1 MNNLNQ
7 LSLSGR
13 LAHSFQNN
21 QLTPLIALV
30 MVLLGVFAVW
40 VTPREEEPQ
49 IDVTFANIIIGLP
62 GASAKEVEQLI
73 AIPAEQVLDELTDI
87 KHIYSTSRPGLAV
100 MTVQFKV
107 GVKRNDAIVRLYNQ
121 IQSNNDWLP
130 LGLGA
135 TTPII
140 KPMGIDD
147 VPILT
152 ATLWSPNPEKTN
164 AELLKVAHSLEN
176 QLKRIPGTRIIRS
189 YGGSKKV
196 LHIEVDPISMLNYEI
211 DFADITQAIQT
222 TNFTLPADKMIENNQ
237 VIEIQ
242 TGYPFIH
249 MDDIKNLVVKVYQ
262 QKPVY
267 LQDIALVSNSTDLP
281 PDSYVWIHPGVD
293 WANKV
298 TPKFSPA
305 VTIAVGKKASSNA
318 SDISQS
324 VINALEVLKS
334 SHIPDDVE
342 FEITRDYGKTANDKA
357 NKLITK
363 LVFATL
369 SVILLILIT
378 MGWREAIVVGL
389 AVAITLSIT
398 LFASW
403 AYGFT
408 LNRVSLF
415 ALIFSIGILVDD
427 AVVIVENIH
436 RRHKNTKKRL
446 DEIIPL
452 AVDEVGGPTILATFT
467 VIAALMPMA
476 FVTGL
481 MGPYMSPIPIN
492 ASMGMLLSLFIA
504 LVITPWL
511 YQNIIGQ
518 KSTHKE
524 QKQKT
529 TKVSIFHRILP
540 IFFKEKSGL
549 RYRYILI
556 LSVVGLMLFSALM
569 VPFQQVILKMLPFDN
584 KSELQIVVDMNE
596 GTTLET
602 TNQLMVELADY
613 LSSVEEVKHSV
624 AYVGI
629 ASPINF
635 NGLVRQYFLRR
646 GTHIGDIQISLTDKH
661 SRKKQSHQIAL
672 DIRKIIND
680 LALKYNAS
688 LKVVEVPPGPPV
700 QSPLVAEI
708 YGIYYPQQI
717 ETTKQIQELLSDVA
731 HLVDIDSSVE
741 YEAIK
746 KIFEINLPKAMLMGI
761 SQQQIVQTVNAA
773 LSGIDVSYLHYKYNK
788 YAQPI
793 RIEMMQSKQND
804 LNHLMSIPIK
814 NADGVLIQL
823 SELIT
828 ARSEPI
834 EKTIY
839 HKDLRPVTMVTA
851 DIAGGPD
858 SPLYG
863 MFDAMNLIKDKHPKI
878 NQYLVNQPVLTDKT
892 YIKWD
897 GEWQITYDT
906 FRDMGIAYSV
916 GLILIYLLIVAHFH
930 SYIVPLIIMA
940 PIPLTV
946 IGIIPGHWLMGAQFT
961 ATSMIGMIALAGIIV
976 RNSILLVDF
985 IRIQLADGV
994 DLKVAVIQ
1002 SAAVRAKPII
1012 LTALAAMMGA
1022 FFILD
1027 DPIFNGLAISL
1038 IFGILISTLLT
1049 LVVIPVLYFGFQ
1061 SKQNSKL
1068 LATIE
1073 QQEK

>member
-1 MNNLNQ
+1 MKNSNQ
-7 LSLSGR
+7 LSVSGQ
-13 LAHSFQNN
+13 LAKAFQHN

-30 MVLLGVFAVW
+30 LVLLGAFAVM

-49 IDVTFANIIIGLP
+49 IEVTFANVIIALP
-62 GASAKEVEQLI
+62 GASAKQVEQLI
-73 AIPAEQVLDELTDI
+73 AIPAEQVLDELNDI
-87 KHIYSTSRPGLAV
+87 KHIYSTSRPGIAV

-121 IQSNNDWLP
+121 IHSNSDWLP
-130 LGLGA
+130 QNLGA
-135 TTPII
+135 STPVI

-152 ATLWSPNPEKTN
+152 ATLWSEDSTKTN
-164 AELLKVAHSLEN
+164 ADLVKVAHTIEN

-189 YGGSKKV
+189 YGGHDSV
-196 LHIEVDPISMLNYEI
+196 LHIEVDPVDMLNYGI
-211 DFADITQAIQT
+211 SFDDISQALQA
-222 TNFTLPADKMIENNQ
+222 TNFTLPAVNRLENNQ
-237 VIEIQ
+237 VIELQ
-242 TGYPFIH
+242 TGYPFSH
-249 MDDIKNLVVKVYQ
+249 LDDIKNLVVKVHN

-267 LQDIALVSNSTDLP
+267 LQDIAVVSNSTDT
-281 PDSYVWIHPGVD
+281 PDSYSWIHPGVA
-293 WANKV
+293 WADSVK
-298 TPKFSPA
+298 PDYSPA

-318 SDISQS
+318 SEITEA
-324 VINALEVLKS
+324 VIQALDTLKS
-334 SHIPDDVE
+334 SHIPDDVKV
-342 FEITRDYGKTANDKA
+342 EITRDYGKTANDKA
-357 NKLITK
+357 NKLMTK
-363 LVFATL
+363 LLFATV

-389 AVAITLSIT
+389 AVSITLAIT

-436 RRHKNTKKRL
+436 RRSKNKPQEL

-492 ASMGMLLSLFIA
+492 ASMGMLLSLMIA

-511 YQNIIGQ
+511 YRKVIGNQTHNQ
-518 KSTHKE
+518 KHKP
-524 QKQKT
+524 KT
-529 TKVSIFHRILP
+529 VKKNHLFNRIMPVFL
-540 IFFKEKSGL
+540 KNKGGRKA
-549 RYRYILI
+549 RYTLI
-556 LSVVGLMLFSALM
+556 LSVVALLLLSALL
-569 VPFQQVILKMLPFDN
+569 VPSQQVILKMLPFDN
-584 KSELQIVVDMNE
+584 KSEIQIVVDMKE

-602 TNQLMVELADY
+602 TNQLMVELVDY
-613 LSSVEEVKHSV
+613 VSSIDEVKHAV
-624 AYVGI
+624 AYAGK

-635 NGLVRQYFLRR
+635 NGLVRQYFMREGPHL
-646 GTHIGDIQISLTDKH
+646 GDVQITLTDKH
-661 SRKKQSHQIAL
+661 DRDKQSHQVAL
-672 DIRKIIND
+672 DMRAGIGK
-680 LALKYNAS
+680 LEQKYDAS
-688 LKVVEVPPGPPV
+688 IKVVEVPPGPPV

-708 YGIYYPQQI
+708 YGIDYQQQMA
-717 ETTKQIQELLSDVA
+717 TTEQVKEVFSAVD

-741 YEAIK
+741 HAAIK
-746 KIFEINLPKAMLMGI
+746 QIIEINLPKAMTLGV
-761 SQQQIVQTVNAA
+761 SQQQIVQAIYTA
-773 LSGIDVSYLHYKYNK
+773 LSGIDASYLHYEHNK

-793 RIEMMQSKQND
+793 RIEVSQAKQND
-804 LNHLMSIPIK
+804 LNHLMAIPVRSVSGAMVQLGELVSIK
-814 NADGVLIQL
+814 TSN
-823 SELIT
+823 
-828 ARSEPI
+828 I
-834 EKTIY
+834 ENTIY
-839 HKDLRPVTMVTA
+839 HKDLRPVTQVTA
-851 DIAGGPD
+851 DIAGGAD

-863 MFDAMNLIKDKHPKI
+863 MFEAMDLIESEHPEI
-878 NQYLVNQPVLTDKT
+878 EQYMIAKPLFSNESYV
-892 YIKWD
+892 KWD
-897 GEWQITYDT
+897 GEWQITYET

-930 SYIVPLIIMA
+930 SYFVPLIIMA

-946 IGIIPGHWLMGAQFT
+946 IGILPGHWLMGAQFT

-985 IRIQLADGV
+985 VKIQIAAGM
-994 DLKVAVIQ
+994 DLKSAVIE

-1012 LTALAAMMGA
+1012 LTAVAAMMGA

-1038 IFGILISTLLT
+1038 IFGILVSTLLT
-1049 LVVIPVLYFGFQ
+1049 LVVIPVLYFWYQ
-1061 SKQNSKL
+1061 SRLDNRIN
-1068 LATIE
+1068 T
-1073 QQEK
+1073 